1 MKILTFDI
9 ETTNTFDE
17 VGSPNAVD
25 LDLAVVCV
33 HDSETE
39 EMTHYFKEDLG
50 KLWPLIEQAD
60 MLVSFNGDHFDI
72 PLLNK
77 YYAGDLTQIKSLDL
91 LKEIKQVLGRRIK
104 LDDIASST
112 LGQSKSADGLQS
124 IIWWRQGKIDEV
136 VAYCK
141 QDVIVTR
148 KVYDYART
156 NGFVTYIKNGAT
168 EKIPLDTSNWE
179 KPAEN
184 TMAPTLGF

>member
-33 HDSETE
+33 HDSETN
-39 EMTHYFKEDLG
+39 EMTSYFKEDLH
-50 KLWPLIEQAD
+50 KLWPLIESAD
-60 MLVSFNGDHFDI
+60 MLVSYNGDHFDI

-91 LKEIKQVLGRRIK
+91 LVEIRKVLGRRIK
-104 LDDIASST
+104 LDDVASAT
-112 LGQSKSADGLQS
+112 LGESKSADGLQS

-141 QDVIVTR
+141 QDVLVTR
-148 KVYDYART
+148 KVYDFAMQ
-156 NGFVTYIKNGAT
+156 NGHLFYTKDTKKT
-168 EKIPLDTSNWE
+168 EIPLDTSNWE
-179 KPAEN
+179 IIPESN
-184 TMAPTLGF
+184 LAPTLGF

>member
-25 LDLAVVCV
+25 LDLAVICV
-33 HDSETE
+33 HDSETD

-60 MLVSFNGDHFDI
+60 MLVSYNGDHFDI

-91 LKEIKQVLGRRIK
+91 LVEIRKTLGRRIK
-104 LDDIASST
+104 LDDIASAT
-112 LGQSKSADGLQS
+112 LGQKKSADGLQS
-124 IIWWRQGKIDEV
+124 IVWWRQGKIDEV

-141 QDVIVTR
+141 QDVVVT
-148 KVYDYART
+148 KNVYDYAMT
-156 NGFVTYIKNGAT
+156 NSHVLYEKNGVKEQIA
-168 EKIPLDTSNWE
+168 LDTSTWE
-179 KPAEN
+179 QPEEN
-184 TMAPTLGF
+184 NLAPTLGF

>member
-33 HDSETE
+33 HDSETD
-39 EMTHYFKEDLG
+39 EMTSYFKEELG

-60 MLVSFNGDHFDI
+60 MLISYNGDHFDI

-91 LKEIKQVLGRRIK
+91 LVEIRKVLGRRIK
-104 LDDIASST
+104 LDDVATAT
-112 LGQSKSADGLQS
+112 LGESKSADGLQS
-124 IIWWRQGKIDEV
+124 IVWWRQGKIDEV

-141 QDVIVTR
+141 QDVLVTK
-148 KVYDYART
+148 KVYDFART
-156 NGFVTYIKNGAT
+156 NGFLLYGKNGIQ
-168 EKIPLDTSNWE
+168 EKIILNTTDWE

-184 TMAPTLGF
+184 NMAPTLGF

>member
-17 VGSPNAVD
+17 VGSPNPAD

-33 HDSETE
+33 HDNETD
-39 EMTHYFKEDLG
+39 EMTSYFKEDLG
-50 KLWPLIEQAD
+50 KLWPLIESAD
-60 MLVSFNGDHFDI
+60 MLISYNGDHFDI

-77 YYAGDLTQIKSLDL
+77 YYEGDLSQIKSLDL
-91 LKEIKQVLGRRIK
+91 LVEIRKVLGRRIK
-104 LDDIASST
+104 LDAVASAT

-124 IIWWRQGKIDEV
+124 IVWWRQGKIEDV

-141 QDVIVTR
+141 QDVLVT
-148 KVYDYART
+148 KNVYDFARA
-156 NGFVTYIKNGAT
+156 NGHLLYEKNGVK
-168 EKIPLDTSNWE
+168 EKIMLDTSNWE

-184 TMAPTLGF
+184 NMAPTLGF

>member
-1 MKILTFDI
+1 MKVLTFDI

-17 VGSPNAVD
+17 VGSPNAED

-33 HDSETE
+33 HDSETH

-91 LKEIKQVLGRRIK
+91 LVEIRKSLGRRIK
-104 LDDIASST
+104 LDDIASAT
-112 LGQSKSADGLQS
+112 LGESKTADGLQS

-136 VAYCK
+136 IAYCK
-141 QDVIVTR
+141 QDVVVTR
-148 KVYDYART
+148 KVYDFAMQ
-156 NGFVTYIKNGAT
+156 NGHLLYIKDAKK
-168 EKIPLDTSNWE
+168 EQIPLDTSTWE
-179 KPAEN
+179 QVVEN
-184 TMAPTLGF
+184 NLAPTLGF

>member
-17 VGSPNAVD
+17 VGSPNPAD

-33 HDSETE
+33 HDSETDS
-39 EMTHYFKEDLG
+39 MTHYFKEDLG
-50 KLWPLIEQAD
+50 KLWSLIEQAD

-91 LKEIKQVLGRRIK
+91 LVEIKKSLGRRIK
-104 LDDIASST
+104 LDDIASAT
-112 LGQSKSADGLQS
+112 LGESKSADGLQS

-141 QDVIVTR
+141 QDVVVTR
-148 KVYDYART
+148 KVYEFAMQ
-156 NGFVTYIKNGAT
+156 NGHLLYIKDGKK
-168 EKIPLDTSNWE
+168 EQIKLDTSTWE
-179 KPAEN
+179 HVVEN
-184 TMAPTLGF
+184 NLAPTLGF

>member
-33 HDSETE
+33 HDSETD
-39 EMTHYFKEDLG
+39 EMTSYFKEDLH
-50 KLWPLIEQAD
+50 KLWPLMEQAD
-60 MLVSFNGDHFDI
+60 MLVSYNGDHFDI

-91 LKEIKQVLGRRIK
+91 LVEIRKILGRRIK
-104 LDDIASST
+104 LDDVASAT
-112 LGQSKSADGLQS
+112 LGESKSADGLQS
-124 IIWWRQGKIDEV
+124 IVWWRQGKIDEV

-141 QDVIVTR
+141 QDVLVTR
-148 KVYDYART
+148 KVYDFAKQ
-156 NGFVTYIKNGAT
+156 NGHLLYIKDTKKT
-168 EKIPLDTSNWE
+168 EIPLDTSGWE
-179 KPAEN
+179 IIPESN
-184 TMAPTLGF
+184 MAPTLGF

>member
-33 HDSETE
+33 HDSETN
-39 EMTHYFKEDLG
+39 EMTSYFKEDLH
-50 KLWPLIEQAD
+50 KLWPLIEQSD
-60 MLVSFNGDHFDI
+60 MLVSYNGDHFDI

-91 LKEIKQVLGRRIK
+91 LVEIRKVLGRRIK
-104 LDDIASST
+104 LDDVASAT
-112 LGQSKSADGLQS
+112 LGESKSADGLQS

-141 QDVIVTR
+141 QDVLVTR
-148 KVYDYART
+148 KVYEFAIQ
-156 NGFVTYIKNGAT
+156 NGYLLYGKNGT
-168 EKIPLDTSNWE
+168 QEKIMLDTSNWE
-179 KPAEN
+179 KKAEN

>member
-17 VGSPNAVD
+17 VGSPNAAD

-33 HDSETE
+33 HDSETQ

-72 PLLNK
+72 PLLDK

-91 LKEIKQVLGRRIK
+91 LVEIRKSLGRRIK
-104 LDDIASST
+104 LDDIASAT
-112 LGQSKSADGLQS
+112 LGESKSADGLQS

-141 QDVIVTR
+141 QDVLVTR
-148 KVYDYART
+148 KVYDFAMQ
-156 NGFVTYIKNGAT
+156 NGHLLYIKDGKK
-168 EKIPLDTSNWE
+168 EQIPLDTSTWE
-179 KPAEN
+179 QPVEN
-184 TMAPTLGF
+184 NLAPTLGF

>member
-17 VGSPNAVD
+17 VGSPNPAD

-33 HDSETE
+33 HDNETD

-72 PLLNK
+72 PLLDK

-104 LDDIASST
+104 LDDIASAT

-141 QDVIVTR
+141 QDVVVTR
-148 KVYDYART
+148 KVYDFAIQ
-156 NGFVTYIKNGAT
+156 NGHLLYIKDGKK
-168 EKIPLDTSNWE
+168 EQIKLDTSTWE
-179 KPAEN
+179 VVREN
-184 TMAPTLGF
+184 NLAPTLGF

>member
-17 VGSPNAVD
+17 VGSPNAAD
-25 LDLAVVCV
+25 LDLAVICV
-33 HDSETE
+33 HDNETD
-39 EMTHYFKEDLG
+39 EMTHYFKEDLS

-60 MLVSFNGDHFDI
+60 MLVSYNGDHFDI

-91 LKEIKQVLGRRIK
+91 LVEIRKTLGRRIK
-104 LDDIASST
+104 LDDVASAT
-112 LGQSKSADGLQS
+112 LGQKKSADGLQS
-124 IIWWRQGKIDEV
+124 IVWWRQGKIDEV

-141 QDVIVTR
+141 QDVVVT
-148 KVYDYART
+148 KNVYDYAMQ
-156 NGFVTYIKNGAT
+156 NGHVLYEKNGIKEQIA
-168 EKIPLDTSNWE
+168 LDTTNWE

-184 TMAPTLGF
+184 NLAPTLGF

>member
-17 VGSPNAVD
+17 VGSPNPAD
-25 LDLAVVCV
+25 LDLAVVCA
-33 HDSETE
+33 HDSETD

-50 KLWPLIEQAD
+50 KLWPLIERAD

-72 PLLNK
+72 PLLDK

-104 LDDIASST
+104 LDDIASAT
-112 LGQSKSADGLQS
+112 LGESKSADGLQS

-141 QDVIVTR
+141 QDVVVTR
-148 KVYDYART
+148 KVYDFAMQ
-156 NGFVTYIKNGAT
+156 NGHLLYVKDGKKEQIK
-168 EKIPLDTSNWE
+168 LDTSTWE
-179 KPAEN
+179 QVIEN
-184 TMAPTLGF
+184 NMAPTLGF

>member
-17 VGSPNAVD
+17 VGSPNAAD

-33 HDSETE
+33 HDSETQ

-91 LKEIKQVLGRRIK
+91 LVEIRKSLGRRIK
-104 LDDIASST
+104 LDDIASAT
-112 LGQSKSADGLQS
+112 LGESKSADGLQS

-141 QDVIVTR
+141 QDVLVTR
-148 KVYDYART
+148 KVYDFAMQ
-156 NGFVTYIKNGAT
+156 NGHLLYVKDGKK
-168 EKIPLDTSNWE
+168 EQIPLDTSTWE
-179 KPAEN
+179 IIPEN
-184 TMAPTLGF
+184 NMAPTLGF

>member
-9 ETTNTFDE
+9 ETTNTFEE

-33 HDSETE
+33 HDSETN

-50 KLWPLIEQAD
+50 KLWPLIEKSD
-60 MLVSFNGDHFDI
+60 MLISYNGNHFDI
-72 PLLNK
+72 PLLDK

-91 LKEIKQVLGRRIK
+91 LVEIRNSLGRRIK
-104 LDDIASST
+104 LDDIASAT
-112 LGQSKSADGLQS
+112 LGESKSADGLQS

-141 QDVIVTR
+141 QDVVVTK
-148 KVYDYART
+148 KVYDFARE
-156 NGFVTYIKNGAT
+156 NGYVLYVKDGKK
-168 EKIPLDTSNWE
+168 EKIMLDTSTWE
-179 KPAEN
+179 HIPEN
-184 TMAPTLGF
+184 NMAPTLGF